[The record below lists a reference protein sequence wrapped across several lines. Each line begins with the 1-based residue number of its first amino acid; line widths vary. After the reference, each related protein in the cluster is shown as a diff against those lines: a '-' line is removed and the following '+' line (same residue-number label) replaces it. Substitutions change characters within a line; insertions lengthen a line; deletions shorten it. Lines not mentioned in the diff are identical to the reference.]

1 MAQASAQSAAGPSVS
16 PTSQQN
22 PFLGGVPQKK
32 TNNDDDQVISL
43 TLRDAL
49 TRGLKYNL
57 GLLLGEQGT
66 RAATAQRLTAL
77 SVLLPNVNA
86 HITED
91 VQQTNLAALGL
102 SVNALPGLSP
112 VVGPFSVF
120 DARGSVSQQA
130 FNWSAIQN
138 YRASKEG
145 AKAAQLSYK
154 DARETVVQVV
164 TGLYLQTIAS
174 RSRGDAARAQLA
186 SAKAIYDQTIHLKQA
201 GIAAGIDVLR
211 AQVEMQML
219 QQRVL
224 STENDLEKQKI
235 ALARA
240 IGLPEGQQFTIAEDV
255 PYIAMPAPTLEDAR
269 QTALQ
274 KRADYQQALAL
285 VKASELARQAA
296 TAEYLPSLQFGG
308 DYGTLGRT
316 PGNSHGTFTAAATL
330 KIPIFQGGRVQAET
344 LQADAQLRQRQA
356 QADDL
361 RGRIGQE
368 LRNALMD
375 LNTASQQVEVARSS
389 VDLANQQLT
398 QARDRFRSGVANTIE
413 VVQAQESVANANETF
428 IASVYAYNVAKT
440 SLARA
445 MGVAETDVIS
455 WLTGNEQ

>member
-32 TNNDDDQVISL
+32 TNNNDDQVISL